1 MQICP
6 PAACSEHS
14 GLGSEVDGGDL
25 PLSVSPDSVSS
36 VSVRPGRGGAMSLT
50 ESSQREL
57 QPNGSLCEQHTHL
70 RGFNQPARHS
80 FMMLIITHTHTHTV
94 FHVGRD
100 DVHGRNQKL
109 NGGCSVCRQQS
120 WILGV

>member
-1 MQICP
+1 M
-6 PAACSEHS
+6 
-14 GLGSEVDGGDL
+14 DGGDL

-70 RGFNQPARHS
+70 RGFNQPAVHS
-80 FMMLIITHTHTHTV
+80 FMMLRHTHTV
-94 FHVGRD
+94 FHVGLVCD
-100 DVHGRNQKL
+100 DVH
-109 NGGCSVCRQQS
+109 GGCSVCRQQS
-120 WILGV
+120 WIQKRLN